1 MKEEALAFS
10 DEYVTITRLI
20 ECEEL
25 SYEQKSSE

>member
-10 DEYVTITRLI
+10 DEYATITRLI
-20 ECEEL
+20 EGEEL